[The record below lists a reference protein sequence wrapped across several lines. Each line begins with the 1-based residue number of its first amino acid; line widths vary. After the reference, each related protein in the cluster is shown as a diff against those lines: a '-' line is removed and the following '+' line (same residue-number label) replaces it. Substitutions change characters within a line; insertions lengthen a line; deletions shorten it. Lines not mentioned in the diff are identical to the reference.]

1 MKDREELLS
10 GLNDEQL
17 AAVLHSGSD
26 SLILAGAG
34 AGKTRVLTTK
44 IAYLLTQG
52 VAPFQILAL
61 TFTNKAAREMKARI
75 GSLVGAPLA
84 RYITVGT
91 FHSVFSRFIRSYAD
105 RLGYTNTYTIYD
117 TTDSRSLV
125 KIIIKELELDEKLY
139 KPATIQSHIS
149 SAKND
154 GYTPGELAEDM
165 LRRRQNLQKSLPHL
179 PQIYKEYELRC
190 RRANAMDFDDLLLN
204 MMRLLQQ
211 FEDVRK
217 VFHERFKYLL
227 VDEYQDTNRVQH
239 RIVQLLKAS
248 DAELT
253 VVGDDAQSI
262 YSFRGAVIDNIL
274 QFSQTFPGAKLFK
287 LTKNYRSTENI
298 VNLANGL
305 ISKNEKRIPK
315 TVEAVAGEGE
325 KILLFES
332 FNAPMEAQQVAAQI
346 NKLISDGVD
355 PEEIAILYRTNA
367 QSRLLEQNLKMFGVP
382 NRIYGGLSF
391 FDRKEVKDVLAYL
404 RLVINPQDDEAFRR
418 VYNTPARGIGATT
431 FEALADIANREQLPF
446 ITLVEHPEKLSPSIK
461 SAGIGKLQVFGE
473 LIKVL
478 TELTEELQP
487 VPYLQKVIDLSGL
500 KTLYNDGTV
509 EGQSRIDNIAELVS
523 ALDDFINR
531 RKEETGEEPTLEE
544 FVREMTLYTDQDTEE
559 DDTPKVTLMTMHA
572 SKGLEFAHIFCVGI
586 EEGLIPN
593 MRSMSQAEIEEER
606 RLFYVAITRAKKNC
620 TICYARERMINGQLN
635 MSSPSR
641 FLRDLDPRY
650 VKDNTGILSGRVQE
664 KIREKV
670 QAMHRDLPSPTRRVT
685 RVRRDRQVGSDGV
698 SKGRD
703 EKLAAEVP
711 QVDFKEGDYVYHNNF
726 GRGEVLGFSD
736 SVSGT
741 KASIRFGDGQV
752 RQLILKFAKLRKE

>member
-1 MKDREELLS
+1 
-10 GLNDEQL
+10 
-17 AAVLHSGSD
+17 
-26 SLILAGAG
+26 
-34 AGKTRVLTTK
+34 
-44 IAYLLTQG
+44 
-52 VAPFQILAL
+52 
-61 TFTNKAAREMKARI
+61 
-75 GSLVGAPLA
+75 
-84 RYITVGT
+84 
-91 FHSVFSRFIRSYAD
+91 
-105 RLGYTNTYTIYD
+105 
-117 TTDSRSLV
+117 
-125 KIIIKELELDEKLY
+125 
-139 KPATIQSHIS
+139 
-149 SAKND
+149 
-154 GYTPGELAEDM
+154 
-165 LRRRQNLQKSLPHL
+165 
-179 PQIYKEYELRC
+179 
-190 RRANAMDFDDLLLN
+190 

-431 FEALADIANREQLPF
+431 FEALSDIANREQLPF

-650 VKDNTGILSGRVQE
+650 VKDNTGILSGGVQE

-711 QVDFKEGDYVYHNNF
+711 QVDFKEGDHVYHNNF

>member
-1 MKDREELLS
+1 
-10 GLNDEQL
+10 
-17 AAVLHSGSD
+17 
-26 SLILAGAG
+26 
-34 AGKTRVLTTK
+34 
-44 IAYLLTQG
+44 
-52 VAPFQILAL
+52 
-61 TFTNKAAREMKARI
+61 
-75 GSLVGAPLA
+75 
-84 RYITVGT
+84 
-91 FHSVFSRFIRSYAD
+91 
-105 RLGYTNTYTIYD
+105 
-117 TTDSRSLV
+117 
-125 KIIIKELELDEKLY
+125 
-139 KPATIQSHIS
+139 
-149 SAKND
+149 
-154 GYTPGELAEDM
+154 
-165 LRRRQNLQKSLPHL
+165 
-179 PQIYKEYELRC
+179 
-190 RRANAMDFDDLLLN
+190 MDFDDLLLN

-431 FEALADIANREQLPF
+431 FEALSDIANREQLPF

-487 VPYLQKVIDLSGL
+487 RSIPS
-500 KTLYNDGTV
+500 
-509 EGQSRIDNIAELVS
+509 EGNRLIWSQN
-523 ALDDFINR
+523 AL
-531 RKEETGEEPTLEE
+531 
-544 FVREMTLYTDQDTEE
+544 
-559 DDTPKVTLMTMHA
+559 
-572 SKGLEFAHIFCVGI
+572 
-586 EEGLIPN
+586 
-593 MRSMSQAEIEEER
+593 
-606 RLFYVAITRAKKNC
+606 
-620 TICYARERMINGQLN
+620 
-635 MSSPSR
+635 
-641 FLRDLDPRY
+641 
-650 VKDNTGILSGRVQE
+650 
-664 KIREKV
+664 
-670 QAMHRDLPSPTRRVT
+670 
-685 RVRRDRQVGSDGV
+685 
-698 SKGRD
+698 
-703 EKLAAEVP
+703 
-711 QVDFKEGDYVYHNNF
+711 
-726 GRGEVLGFSD
+726 
-736 SVSGT
+736 
-741 KASIRFGDGQV
+741 
-752 RQLILKFAKLRKE
+752 